1 MKPAP
6 LFALVAL
13 VLPFGL
19 ATSFSVM
26 RPAAGLAAPAA
37 PSLAGLWRLDPTRSD
52 RPPGPGGPGG
62 RGPAGELRRGR
73 DGGGPGAGGPG
84 GPGGPRGKR
93 PGRLPEL
100 LHITQKD
107 GVIALAD
114 SGGVVLQRIACDGR
128 AAAPPAS
135 GSTIL
140 ELAGHWRDGRLV
152 VERTGWRGNKS
163 VDTWSLGEGGKTLT
177 VETKT
182 EGGDALPGFQLKRV
196 YLKAGGA

>member
-13 VLPFGL
+13 ILPLGL
-19 ATSFSVM
+19 ATSSSVLM
-26 RPAAGLAAPAA
+26 PAASLAAPAT
-37 PSLAGLWRLDPTRSD
+37 PSLAGLWRLDPTRSE
-52 RPPGPGGPGG
+52 RPRGPGGPG
-62 RGPAGELRRGR
+62 
-73 DGGGPGAGGPG
+73 
-84 GPGGPRGKR
+84 GKR

-100 LHITQKD
+100 LRITQKE
-107 GVIALAD
+107 GVLDLAD
-114 SGGVVLQRIACDGR
+114 SSGVVLQRIACDGR

-140 ELAGHWRDGRLV
+140 ELAGHWKDGHLV
-152 VERTGWRGNKS
+152 VERTGWRGNKA

-182 EGGDALPGFQLKRV
+182 EGGEALPGFQLKRV